1 MAINNYIRPMLE
13 VFQQLDI
20 TLNLTGDRLAACIVG
35 ADYDLYRY
43 GHEDLTPDTF
53 DMADESQVI
62 ELRYE
67 KNSAYEYGVDL
78 DTMEVQAVGIC
89 AAVGIVTAMQ
99 TGGQS
104 EQVGL
109 AVDES
114 DLFVLRTTDGA
125 LFSWIADADSSMVD
139 SLIPA
144 LTTGNKVQAGDELYI
159 IPYSDNYKDDVVSS
173 PIASLLAEDVV
184 TKKATIVDLV
194 GMVEPA
200 TAQGVTVSDS
210 TNGIKITAVNSTA
223 VKVQPSND
231 TPMPALKLGAAV
243 KLKETTV
250 YTATVT
256 EVDTTTKKA
265 TIIVTDASGQ
275 DTAKKVVSTG
285 AEVEVEMPNAGV
297 TLKVACYNTSAV
309 DKIPV
314 GAQTSVTVTAP
325 YTSTTKFD
333 GIRLNT
339 LPVKLAVLNDYK
351 VSVTGDSRK
360 RLLGCVTRS
369 YTGPIDSSV
378 LKITANEKDSI
389 GQIESV
395 TLTGTVTMDIDD
407 VAVPME
413 NGIGDIY
420 LNYRVQIIPAVTEDV
435 FIVTDNAD
443 VQKYFGTIHPMNE
456 LAYGCSMALEGAAG
470 RHIYALRVRSNDPEG
485 YTEALNKVE
494 TNASTYSFCPLT
506 DDITV
511 IEAACEYVT
520 KRSEPDVK
528 RWCRVIAG
536 VDSPGEYKVASTGID
551 GKPLRADIL
560 PVEHGYLLELS
571 EDSGEFDFTQI
582 HLNGSVSSVNVGFI
596 ASVQDGDWI
605 ELAAT
610 GMKYQVARVYS
621 PSSLLLATGPASGV
635 DNVAIS
641 LWKGDSTENAG
652 EYVAAAASRLNM
664 RRCSLV
670 WCDRGT
676 RALTDTE
683 TIIVSNKFN
692 AAFVAGLASSVVPQA
707 PITHT
712 EVTSIDSA
720 VRMYTRYRQIDLDD
734 IARHGVMIITQD
746 AKNQPCYIRHQLT
759 TETDKGSLYYEESC
773 TRNLD
778 NISYSITDVLEQYIG
793 RSNVTPSA
801 LRAITTSVVET
812 LTGFTQDSPSDLIG
826 PSLVNWNDL
835 SVTQDPIY
843 KDRVIVKVKLY
854 LPLPL
859 NNIKVYEMAY
869 AATVTI

>member
-53 DMADESQVI
+53 DMADGSQVI

-89 AAVGIVTAMQ
+89 AQVGVVTTIVEGGSDTAHQ
-99 TGGQS
+99 Y
-104 EQVGL
+104 GL
-109 AVDES
+109 AVDDS
-114 DLFVLRTTDGA
+114 DLFVLRTTDGS
-125 LFSWIADADSSMVD
+125 LFSWIGDADASTKS
-139 SLIPA
+139 A

-159 IPYSDNYKDDVVSS
+159 MHATEEYPANLIS
-173 PIASLLAEDVV
+173 PIAALLAEDVI

-194 GMVEPA
+194 GKVEPA
-200 TAQGVTVSDS
+200 TAYPVTVSNAL
-210 TNGIKITAVNSTA
+210 NGIQISQVNGNVINA
-223 VKVQPSND
+223 QEPD
-231 TPMPALKLGAAV
+231 ATPMAALTLDTTI

-256 EVDTTTKKA
+256 DLDTDTEKL
-265 TIIVTDASGQ
+265 TIVVTDASGQ
-275 DTAKKVVSTG
+275 DTAKKVVTDG
-285 AEVEVEMPNAGV
+285 AVVVEMPNAGV
-297 TLKVACYNTSAV
+297 KLSISLLGPPAAIS
-309 DKIPV
+309 V

-339 LPVKLAVLNDYK
+339 LPVKLATLNDYK
-351 VSVTGDSRK
+351 ASATASSKK
-360 RLLGCVTRS
+360 RLLGRIARS

-378 LKITANEKDSI
+378 LKITAKEKDSI
-389 GQIESV
+389 GQIKSV
-395 TLTGTVTMDIDD
+395 TLDGTVTMEIDD
-407 VAVPME
+407 VAVPMQ

-443 VQKYFGTIHPMNE
+443 VQKYFGTIHPMND

-470 RHIYALRVRSNDPEG
+470 RHIYALRVRSNGPEG
-485 YTEALNKVE
+485 YMEALNKVE

-511 IEAACEYVT
+511 IETACEYVT

-536 VDSPGEYKVASTGID
+536 IDSPGEYKVASTGID

-582 HLNGSVSSVNVGFI
+582 HLNGSVSSVNAGFI

-610 GMKYQVARVYS
+610 EMKYQVARVYS
-621 PSSLLLATGPASGV
+621 PSSLLLANGPASGV

-720 VRMYTRYRQIDLDD
+720 VRMYTRYRQIDLDN

>member
-53 DMADESQVI
+53 DMADGSQVI

-89 AAVGIVTAMQ
+89 AAVGAVTAV
-99 TGGQS
+99 TAND
-104 EQVGL
+104 GL
-109 AVDES
+109 AVDDT
-114 DLFVLRTTDGA
+114 DLFVLRTTDGS
-125 LFSWIADADSSMVD
+125 LFSWVGEANTSMV
-139 SLIPA
+139 SA
-144 LTTGNKVQAGDELYI
+144 LTTENKVQAGDEIYI
-159 IPYSDNYKDDVVSS
+159 SKDAAQYARVSS
-173 PIASLLAEDVV
+173 SSVAELLADDFIS
-184 TKKATIVDLV
+184 KKATIVDLV
-194 GMVEPA
+194 GKVEPA
-200 TAQGVTVSDS
+200 TAYPVTVSVA
-210 TNGIKITAVNSTA
+210 NGIKIIAVNDKALT
-223 VKVQPSND
+223 VYNPD
-231 TPMPALKLGAAV
+231 TPGTPMAALELDATI

-250 YTATVT
+250 YTATIT
-256 EVDTTTKKA
+256 EVDKENSKT

-275 DTAKKVVSTG
+275 DTAKKVVVTPAG
-285 AEVEVEMPNAGV
+285 ANDLVVEMPNAGV
-297 TLKVACYNTSAV
+297 
-309 DKIPV
+309 KIKLNLLDTVLDVPV

-325 YTSTTKFD
+325 YVSTTKFD

-351 VSVTGDSRK
+351 VSKTGSSAK
-360 RLLGCVTRS
+360 RLLGTVTRS

-395 TLTGTVTMDIDD
+395 KLDGTVTMDIGD

-536 VDSPGEYKVASTGID
+536 IDSPGEYKVASTGID

-582 HLNGSVSSVNVGFI
+582 HLNGSVSSVNAGFI

-720 VRMYTRYRQIDLDD
+720 VRMYTRYRQIDLDN

>member
-53 DMADESQVI
+53 DMADGSQVI

-89 AAVGIVTAMQ
+89 ALVGAVTTIVS
-99 TGGQS
+99 GGSSQAH
-104 EQVGL
+104 QHGL
-109 AVDES
+109 AVDDS
-114 DLFVLRTTDGA
+114 DLFVLRTTDGS
-125 LFSWIADADSSMVD
+125 LFSWIGDADASTT
-139 SLIPA
+139 PA
-144 LTTGNKVQAGDELYI
+144 LNTGNKVQAGDEIYI
-159 IPYSDNYKDDVVSS
+159 ENATVGYPSNLTS
-173 PIASLLAEDVV
+173 PIAALLADDLV

-194 GMVEPA
+194 GKVEPA
-200 TAQGVTVSDS
+200 TAYPVTVSDS
-210 TNGIKITAVNSTA
+210 VNGIQITSVNGNSIRA
-223 VKVQPSND
+223 QESNA
-231 TPMPALKLGAAV
+231 TPMAPLELDATI

-256 EVDTTTKKA
+256 EIDNDTNTA
-265 TIIVTDASGQ
+265 IIVVTDASGQ
-275 DTAKKVVSTG
+275 DTAKKVETIG
-285 AEVEVEMPNAGV
+285 ADVEVKMPNAGV
-297 TLKVACYNTSAV
+297 TLNIACNNIVVSS
-309 DKIPV
+309 IPV

-339 LPVKLAVLNDYK
+339 LPVKLATLNDYK
-351 VSVTGDSRK
+351 ASATSNKK
-360 RLLGCVTRS
+360 RLLGHVARS

-378 LKITANEKDSI
+378 LKITAKEKDSI
-389 GQIESV
+389 GQIKSV
-395 TLTGTVTMDIDD
+395 TLDGTVTMEIDD
-407 VAVPME
+407 VAVPMQ

-536 VDSPGEYKVASTGID
+536 IDSPGEYKVASTGID

-582 HLNGSVSSVNVGFI
+582 HLNGSVSSVNAGFI

-610 GMKYQVARVYS
+610 EMKYQVARVYS
-621 PSSLLLATGPASGV
+621 PSSLLLANGPASGV

-720 VRMYTRYRQIDLDD
+720 VRMYTRYRQIDLDN

>member
-53 DMADESQVI
+53 DMADGSQVI

-89 AAVGIVTAMQ
+89 ATVGAVSAVA
-99 TGGQS
+99 TGNNY
-104 EQVGL
+104 GL
-109 AVDES
+109 AVDDS
-114 DLFVLRTTDGA
+114 DLFVLRTTEGT
-125 LFSWIADADSSMVD
+125 LFSWLGDIDDS
-139 SLIPA
+139 ITPA
-144 LTTGNKVQAGDELYI
+144 LITGNKVQAGDELYI
-159 IPYSDNYKDDVVSS
+159 TQSTNGAALDLAT
-173 PIASLLAEDVV
+173 PIASLLANGNVI
-184 TKKATIVDLV
+184 KKATVVDLV
-194 GMVEPA
+194 GKVEPA
-200 TAQGVTVSDS
+200 TAYPVTVSDS
-210 TNGIKITAVNSTA
+210 TNCIMIGKVNGQSIPRDNVSST
-223 VKVQPSND
+223 PTELTESSNI
-231 TPMPALKLGAAV
+231 

-256 EVDTTTKKA
+256 AIDDSTATKIV
-265 TIIVTDASGQ
+265 TLTVTDASGQ
-275 DTAKKVVSTG
+275 DTAKKVVSDD
-285 AEVEVEMPNAGV
+285 ALSVSVEMPNAGV
-297 TLKVACYNTSAV
+297 TLEIGFLGQQTGLKVG
-309 DKIPV
+309 D
-314 GAQTSVTVTAP
+314 QTSVTVTAP
-325 YTSTTKFD
+325 YVSTTEFD

-339 LPVKLAVLNDYK
+339 LPVKLSVLNDYK
-351 VSVTGDSRK
+351 VSATTGKK
-360 RLLGCVTRS
+360 RLLGRVVRS

-378 LKITANEKDSI
+378 LKVTAQDKDSI

-395 TLTGTVTMDIDD
+395 LLDGTVTMEIDD
-407 VAVPME
+407 IAVPME

-420 LNYRVQIIPAVTEDV
+420 LNYRVQIIPPVTEDV

-470 RHIYALRVRSNDPEG
+470 RHIYALRVRSNDAEG

-536 VDSPGEYKVASTGID
+536 IDSPGEYKVASTGID

-582 HLNGSVSSVNVGFI
+582 HLNGSVSSVNAGFI

-621 PSSLLLATGPASGV
+621 PSSLLLSNGPASGV

-720 VRMYTRYRQIDLDD
+720 VRMYTRYRQIDLDN

>member
-13 VFQQLDI
+13 VFQQLDV

-53 DMADESQVI
+53 DMADGSQVI

-89 AAVGIVTAMQ
+89 ASVGVVTAQ
-99 TGGQS
+99 QEAGKLP
-104 EQVGL
+104 EGL
-109 AVDES
+109 AVDDS
-114 DLFVLRTTDGA
+114 DLFVLRTTDGS
-125 LFSWIADADSSMVD
+125 LFSWLGETDYSTV
-139 SLIPA
+139 PV
-144 LTTGNKVQAGDELYI
+144 LTTGNKVQAGDEIYI
-159 IPYSDNYKDDVVSS
+159 EAATEDYSDNLTS
-173 PIASLLAEDVV
+173 PIAALLAEGCV

-194 GMVEPA
+194 GKVEPA
-200 TAQGVTVSDS
+200 TAHPATVSDT
-210 TNGIKITAVNSTA
+210 TNGIKITAVNDKSIT
-223 VKVQPSND
+223 VYNPGTTEG
-231 TPMPALKLGAAV
+231 TPMAALKLDDTV

-256 EVDTTTKKA
+256 EVDTENLNVTV
-265 TIIVTDASGQ
+265 IVTDASGQ
-275 DTAKKVVSTG
+275 DTAKKAVLDGSSALT
-285 AEVEVEMPNAGV
+285 VEMPNAGV
-297 TLKVACYNTSAV
+297 TLSIDTTTTPANVK
-309 DKIPV
+309 V

-339 LPVKLAVLNDYK
+339 LPVKLATLNDYK
-351 VSVTGDSRK
+351 ASTTGASKK
-360 RLLGCVTRS
+360 RLLGVVARS

-378 LKITANEKDSI
+378 LKITAKEKDSI
-389 GQIESV
+389 GQIKSV
-395 TLTGTVTMDIDD
+395 TLDGTVTMEIDD
-407 VAVPME
+407 VAVPMQ

-443 VQKYFGTIHPMNE
+443 VQKYFGTIHPMND

-536 VDSPGEYKVASTGID
+536 IDSPGEYKVASTGID

-582 HLNGSVSSVNVGFI
+582 HLNGSVSSVNAGFI

-610 GMKYQVARVYS
+610 EMKYQVARVYS
-621 PSSLLLATGPASGV
+621 PSSLLLANGPASGV

-720 VRMYTRYRQIDLDD
+720 VRMYTRYRQIDLDN

>member
-53 DMADESQVI
+53 DMADGSQVI

-89 AAVGIVTAMQ
+89 ATVGAVSAVA
-99 TGGQS
+99 TGNNY
-104 EQVGL
+104 GL
-109 AVDES
+109 AVDDS
-114 DLFVLRTTDGA
+114 DLFVLRTTEGT
-125 LFSWIADADSSMVD
+125 LFSWLGDIDDS
-139 SLIPA
+139 ITPA
-144 LTTGNKVQAGDELYI
+144 LITGNKVQAGDELYI
-159 IPYSDNYKDDVVSS
+159 TQSTNGAALDLAT
-173 PIASLLAEDVV
+173 PIASLLANGDVI
-184 TKKATIVDLV
+184 KKATVVDLV
-194 GMVEPA
+194 GKVEPA
-200 TAQGVTVSDS
+200 TAYPVTVSDS
-210 TNGIKITAVNSTA
+210 TNCIMIGKVNGQSIPRDNVSST
-223 VKVQPSND
+223 PTELTESSNI
-231 TPMPALKLGAAV
+231 

-256 EVDTTTKKA
+256 AIDDSTATKIV
-265 TIIVTDASGQ
+265 TLTVTDASGQ
-275 DTAKKVVSTG
+275 DTAKKVVSDD
-285 AEVEVEMPNAGV
+285 ALSVSVEMPNAGV
-297 TLKVACYNTSAV
+297 TLEIGFLGQQTGLKVG
-309 DKIPV
+309 D
-314 GAQTSVTVTAP
+314 QTSVTVTAP
-325 YTSTTKFD
+325 YVSTTEFD

-339 LPVKLAVLNDYK
+339 LPVKLSVLNDYK
-351 VSVTGDSRK
+351 VSATTGKK
-360 RLLGCVTRS
+360 RLLGRVVRS

-378 LKITANEKDSI
+378 LKVTAQDKDSI

-395 TLTGTVTMDIDD
+395 LLDGTVTMEIDD
-407 VAVPME
+407 IAVPME

-420 LNYRVQIIPAVTEDV
+420 LNYRVQIIPPVTEDV

-470 RHIYALRVRSNDPEG
+470 RHIYALRVRSNDAEG

-536 VDSPGEYKVASTGID
+536 IDSPGEYKVASTGID

-582 HLNGSVSSVNVGFI
+582 HLNGSVSSVNAGFI

-621 PSSLLLATGPASGV
+621 PSSLLLSNGPASGV

-720 VRMYTRYRQIDLDD
+720 VRMYTRYRQIDLDN

>member
-20 TLNLTGDRLAACIVG
+20 TLNLTGDRLAACVVG

-53 DMADESQVI
+53 DMAEGSQVI

-89 AAVGIVTAMQ
+89 ASVGIVSAM
-99 TGGQS
+99 GIGAGY
-104 EQVGL
+104 GL
-109 AVDES
+109 AVDDS
-114 DLFVLRTTDGA
+114 DLFVLRTTDGT
-125 LFSWIADADSSMVD
+125 LFSWLGDIDDS
-139 SLIPA
+139 ITPA
-144 LTTGNKVQAGDELYI
+144 LTTGNKVQAGDEIYMAPSTNSNLLE
-159 IPYSDNYKDDVVSS
+159 SAT
-173 PIASLLAEDVV
+173 PIAVLLANGDI
-184 TKKATIVDLV
+184 TKKATVVDLV
-194 GMVEPA
+194 GKVEPA
-200 TAQGVTVSDS
+200 TAYPATVIGGIQISKV
-210 TNGIKITAVNSTA
+210 NGQSIPANDNSAPTELPA
-223 VKVQPSND
+223 SSNI
-231 TPMPALKLGAAV
+231 

-256 EVDTTTKKA
+256 EIDAEALEAKIT
-265 TIIVTDASGQ
+265 VTDASGQ
-275 DTAKKVVSTG
+275 DTAKKVTSIE
-285 AEVEVEMPNAGV
+285 AEELSVTMPNAGV
-297 TLKVACYNTSAV
+297 TLEIVFPGSWIDLKVG
-309 DKIPV
+309 D
-314 GAQTSVTVTAP
+314 QTSVTVTAP
-325 YTSTTKFD
+325 YVSTTEFD

-339 LPVKLAVLNDYK
+339 LPVKLSVLNDYK
-351 VSVTGDSRK
+351 VSSTTSRN
-360 RLLGCVTRS
+360 RLFGRVTRS

-378 LKITANEKDSI
+378 LKITAKDKDSI

-395 TLTGTVTMDIDD
+395 LLDGTVTMEIDD
-407 VAVPME
+407 IAVPME

-420 LNYRVQIIPAVTEDV
+420 LNYRVQIIPPVTEDV

-443 VQKYFGTIHPMNE
+443 VQKYFGTIHPMND

-470 RHIYALRVRSNDPEG
+470 RHIYALRVRSNDAEG

-536 VDSPGEYKVASTGID
+536 IDSPGEYKVASTGID

-582 HLNGSVSSVNVGFI
+582 HLNGSVSSVNAGFI

-621 PSSLLLATGPASGV
+621 PSSLLLANGPASGV

-720 VRMYTRYRQIDLDD
+720 VRMYTRYRQIDLDN

>member
-53 DMADESQVI
+53 DMAEGSQVI

-89 AAVGIVTAMQ
+89 ATVGAVTTMVAGESAIVQ
-99 TGGQS
+99 
-104 EQVGL
+104 ELGL
-109 AVDES
+109 AVDNS

-125 LFSWIADADSSMVD
+125 LFSWIGDADD
-139 SLIPA
+139 SITSA
-144 LTTGNKVQAGDELYI
+144 LTTGNKVQAGDEIYI
-159 IPYSDNYKDDVVSS
+159 QDATASYPGDLTS
-173 PIASLLAEDVV
+173 PVAALIAGGDII
-184 TKKATIVDLV
+184 KKATIVDLV
-194 GMVEPA
+194 GKVEPA
-200 TAQGVTVSDS
+200 TAYPATVSGGIQISKVNNQSIPANDS
-210 TNGIKITAVNSTA
+210 SAPPTELPAS
-223 VKVQPSND
+223 SNI
-231 TPMPALKLGAAV
+231 

-256 EVDTTTKKA
+256 EIDAETLEAKIT
-265 TIIVTDASGQ
+265 VTDASGQ
-275 DTAKKVVSTG
+275 DTAKKVTLIEATDALSV
-285 AEVEVEMPNAGV
+285 AMPNAGV
-297 TLKVACYNTSAV
+297 TLEIAFPGGWIDLKVG
-309 DKIPV
+309 D
-314 GAQTSVTVTAP
+314 QTSVTVTAP
-325 YTSTTKFD
+325 YVSTTEFD

-339 LPVKLAVLNDYK
+339 LPVKLSVLNDYK
-351 VSVTGDSRK
+351 VSATTGKK
-360 RLLGCVTRS
+360 RLLGRVLRS

-378 LKITANEKDSI
+378 LKITAHDKDSI

-395 TLTGTVTMDIDD
+395 LLDGTVTMEIDD
-407 VAVPME
+407 IAVPME

-443 VQKYFGTIHPMNE
+443 VHKYFGTIHPMNE

-470 RHIYALRVRSNDPEG
+470 RHIYALRVRSNDAEG

-536 VDSPGEYKVASTGID
+536 IDSPGEYKVASTGID

-582 HLNGSVSSVNVGFI
+582 HLNGSVSSVNAGFI

-621 PSSLLLATGPASGV
+621 PSSLLLANGPASGV

-720 VRMYTRYRQIDLDD
+720 VRMYTRYRQIDLDN

>member
-1 MAINNYIRPMLE
+1 
-13 VFQQLDI
+13 
-20 TLNLTGDRLAACIVG
+20 
-35 ADYDLYRY
+35 
-43 GHEDLTPDTF
+43 
-53 DMADESQVI
+53 
-62 ELRYE
+62 
-67 KNSAYEYGVDL
+67 
-78 DTMEVQAVGIC
+78 
-89 AAVGIVTAMQ
+89 
-99 TGGQS
+99 
-104 EQVGL
+104 
-109 AVDES
+109 
-114 DLFVLRTTDGA
+114 
-125 LFSWIADADSSMVD
+125 
-139 SLIPA
+139 
-144 LTTGNKVQAGDELYI
+144 
-159 IPYSDNYKDDVVSS
+159 
-173 PIASLLAEDVV
+173 
-184 TKKATIVDLV
+184 
-194 GMVEPA
+194 
-200 TAQGVTVSDS
+200 
-210 TNGIKITAVNSTA
+210 
-223 VKVQPSND
+223 
-231 TPMPALKLGAAV
+231 
-243 KLKETTV
+243 
-250 YTATVT
+250 
-256 EVDTTTKKA
+256 
-265 TIIVTDASGQ
+265 
-275 DTAKKVVSTG
+275 
-285 AEVEVEMPNAGV
+285 MPNAGV
-297 TLKVACYNTSAV
+297 TLNIACNNIAV
-309 DKIPV
+309 SSIPV
-314 GAQTSVTVTAP
+314 GSQSSVTVTAP
-325 YTSTTKFD
+325 HTSTTKFD

-339 LPVKLAVLNDYK
+339 LPVKLATLNDYK
-351 VSVTGDSRK
+351 VSTTGASKK
-360 RLLGCVTRS
+360 RLLGRVARS

-378 LKITANEKDSI
+378 LKITAKEKDSI
-389 GQIESV
+389 GQIKSV
-395 TLTGTVTMDIDD
+395 TLDGTVTMEIDD
-407 VAVPME
+407 VAVPMQ

-443 VQKYFGTIHPMNE
+443 VQKYFGTIHPMND

-536 VDSPGEYKVASTGID
+536 IDSPGEYKVASTGID

-571 EDSGEFDFTQI
+571 EGSGEFDFTQI
-582 HLNGSVSSVNVGFI
+582 HLNGSVSSVNAGFI

-610 GMKYQVARVYS
+610 EMKYQVARVYS
-621 PSSLLLATGPASGV
+621 PSSLLLANGPASGV

-720 VRMYTRYRQIDLDD
+720 VRMYTRYRQIDLDN

>member
-53 DMADESQVI
+53 DMADGSQVI

-89 AAVGIVTAMQ
+89 ALVGAVSAVNAGEA
-99 TGGQS
+99 
-104 EQVGL
+104 L
-109 AVDES
+109 AVDDS
-114 DLFVLRTTDGA
+114 DLFVLRTTDGS
-125 LFSWIADADSSMVD
+125 LFSWIGDAEPSTMSA
-139 SLIPA
+139 LI
-144 LTTGNKVQAGDELYI
+144 TGNKVQAGDEIYI
-159 IPYSDNYKDDVVSS
+159 GATAKYAGNLES
-173 PIASLLAEDVV
+173 PIAALLAGDVV
-184 TKKATIVDLV
+184 EKKATIVDLV
-194 GMVEPA
+194 GKVELA
-200 TAQGVTVSDS
+200 TAYPATVSD
-210 TNGIKITAVNSTA
+210 TANGVKITAVNDKDIT
-223 VKVQPSND
+223 VYNPD
-231 TPMPALKLGAAV
+231 TPGTPMAALELDATI

-250 YTATVT
+250 YTATIT
-256 EVDTTTKKA
+256 DVDKESGKA
-265 TIIVTDASGQ
+265 TVVVTDASGQ
-275 DTAKKVVSTG
+275 DTAKKVVLTG
-285 AEVEVEMPNAGV
+285 SDEDVKMPNAGV
-297 TLKVACYNTSAV
+297 TISISLLQPVRDVT
-309 DKIPV
+309 V
-314 GAQTSVTVTAP
+314 GAQSSVTVTAP

-339 LPVKLAVLNDYK
+339 LPVKLATLNNYK
-351 VSVTGDSRK
+351 VSATGLDKK
-360 RLLGCVTRS
+360 RLLGHVVRS

-378 LKITANEKDSI
+378 LKITAKEKDSL
-389 GQIESV
+389 GQIKSV
-395 TLTGTVTMDIDD
+395 TLDGTVTMDIDD

-443 VQKYFGTIHPMNE
+443 VQKYFGTIHPMND

-536 VDSPGEYKVASTGID
+536 IDSPGEYKVASTGID

-582 HLNGSVSSVNVGFI
+582 HLNGSVSSVNAGFI

-610 GMKYQVARVYS
+610 EMKYQVARVYS
-621 PSSLLLATGPASGV
+621 PTSLLLATGPASGV

-720 VRMYTRYRQIDLDD
+720 VRMYTRYRQIDLDN

>member
-53 DMADESQVI
+53 DMADGSQVI

-99 TGGQS
+99 SGAS
-104 EQVGL
+104 SDLNFGL
-109 AVDES
+109 AVDDS
-114 DLFVLRTTDGA
+114 DLFVLRTTDGS
-125 LFSWIADADSSMVD
+125 LFSWVGETDASEMS
-139 SLIPA
+139 A
-144 LTTGNKVQAGDELYI
+144 LMSENKVQAGDELYI
-159 IPYSDNYKDDVVSS
+159 MPYSKTYKADVLSS
-173 PIASLLAEDVV
+173 PIAALLADGKI

-194 GMVEPA
+194 GKVEPA
-200 TAQGVTVSDS
+200 AAQGVTVSDN
-210 TNGIKITAVNSTA
+210 TNGIKITSINGTA
-223 VKVQPSND
+223 IPVQPSND
-231 TPMPALKLGAAV
+231 TPIPALKLGATI

-256 EVDTTTKKA
+256 EVDKENAKA

-275 DTAKKVVSTG
+275 DAAKKVIATVSSDLT
-285 AEVEVEMPNAGV
+285 VEMPNAGV
-297 TLKVACYNTSAV
+297 KLDLSLLQPVRDIA
-309 DKIPV
+309 V

-339 LPVKLAVLNDYK
+339 LPVKLAALNDYK
-351 VSVTGDSRK
+351 VSVTGASRK

-435 FIVTDNAD
+435 FIVTDNTD

-470 RHIYALRVRSNDPEG
+470 RHIYALRVRSNDPAG

-536 VDSPGEYKVASTGID
+536 IDSPGEYKVASTGID

-582 HLNGSVSSVNVGFI
+582 HLNGSVSSVNAGFI

-610 GMKYQVARVYS
+610 EMKYQVARVYS
-621 PSSLLLATGPASGV
+621 PSSLLLANGPASGV

-683 TIIVSNKFN
+683 TVIVSNKFN

-720 VRMYTRYRQIDLDD
+720 VRMYTRYRQIDLDN